1 LLDAAGCEDCEHPR
15 GLVSLYPE
23 RVGHAARQVRERP
36 WAERAVGVAADDP
49 YSAFEDLEDLEDLVF
64 GVVDVERW
72 PELRGHPELGGA
84 YASVLGSA
92 HRELHAHA
100 CAHLQDV
107 IAFARL
113 ADDRCCM

>member
-1 LLDAAGCEDCEHPR
+1 
-15 GLVSLYPE
+15 
-23 RVGHAARQVRERP
+23 
-36 WAERAVGVAADDP
+36 
-49 YSAFEDLEDLEDLVF
+49 
-64 GVVDVERW
+64 VEWW

-84 YASVLGSA
+84 YASVLGGA
-92 HRELHAHA
+92 RRKLHAHA